1 VTLDEVIARVP
12 EWRGARVRRTTPLE
26 GGITNENHRVEVD
39 GEAFVVRLGGQSA
52 DLLGIDRV
60 CERAAAETAARLGI
74 GAEVV
79 YAFPEEGVLV
89 TRWVPGRTLGAEDVA
104 RPEILPRVVAVLRT
118 VHGAAPVEGRF
129 SPFRTAETYRTVA
142 RRHGVAGPAELDD
155 WLAWVRR
162 LEATLP
168 PTPPVLCHNDLLAAN
183 FVDDGLALR
192 LLDWEYAAMGDPFFD
207 LGNLAANAELPP
219 EAEARLLA
227 AYFGPAGPPSDAF
240 RRLAVMRVASDL
252 REATWG
258 LVQAGISRLAFDF
271 AGYAA
276 QHFARVAAGAAA
288 LGR

>member
-1 VTLDEVIARVP
+1 MTLDEVIARVP

-26 GGITNENHRVEVD
+26 GGITNESHRVEVD
-39 GEAFVVRLGGQSA
+39 GEAFVVRLGGRSA
-52 DLLGIDRV
+52 ELLGIDRV
-60 CERAAAETAARLGI
+60 RERAAAEIAARLGI
-74 GAEVV
+74 GAGVV
-79 YAFPEEGVLV
+79 YVLPEEGVLV
-89 TRWVPGRTLGAEDVA
+89 TRWVSGRTLGAEDVG

-118 VHGAAPVEGRF
+118 LHGAAPVAGCF
-129 SPFRTAETYRTVA
+129 SPFCTAEAYQAVA

-155 WLAWVRR
+155 WLGWARR

-168 PTPPVLCHNDLLAAN
+168 PTPAVLCHNDLLAAN
-183 FVDDGLALR
+183 FIDDGTRLH
-192 LLDWEYAAMGDPFFD
+192 LLDWEYAAMGDRFFD
-207 LGNLAANAELPP
+207 LGNLAGNAELPP

-227 AYFGPAGPPSDAF
+227 AYFGPAGHPSDAF

-276 QHFARVAAGAAA
+276 RHFARVATGVAA
-288 LGR
+288 LGD